1 PKSSSGKGS
10 ASAQKSCTDLRCSQL
25 ALQNPQSGLR
35 SGFVP
40 VEPFQLTGT
49 EADVMLGVLVVLAGV
64 ALAVIGLVGAGVIH
78 SPSQAATLLLALVAL
93 HVLLGGRVL
102 RALLVAAGVVGLVH
116 VYGLRVVDPLLRLI

>member
-1 PKSSSGKGS
+1 
-10 ASAQKSCTDLRCSQL
+10 
-25 ALQNPQSGLR
+25 
-35 SGFVP
+35 
-40 VEPFQLTGT
+40 
-49 EADVMLGVLVVLAGV
+49 MLGVLVVLAGV

-116 VYGLRVVDPLLRLI
+116 VYGLRVVDPLLRLIAVLCGFWVMLRGLGGRKLGRGSRT